1 LIQLHAP
8 ELDLL
13 IHAFFPEPMESRDN
27 SLEDMLRQAQQKA
40 AEAEQKA
47 AEAEQKAAQ
56 KIAELERQVQRL
68 TQQEGE
74 SSARGSQSGILN
86 PDSQSI
92 I

>member
-1 LIQLHAP
+1 
-8 ELDLL
+8 
-13 IHAFFPEPMESRDN
+13 
-27 SLEDMLRQAQQKA
+27 MLRQAQQKA
-40 AEAEQKA
+40 AEAEQKAAEAEQKAAQKA